1 MAAPGPS
8 PYADGSP
15 LLDRSPLV
23 VSDPGLAVA
32 DPGLAVADPGLAV
45 ADPGLAVAD
54 PGLAVHLDD
63 APAPPAHPEPP
74 EHDVAVVEQRSFA
87 RAVCATCGWRGPGRR
102 ARAFAVA
109 DIEEHRLLGSAAV
122 TIDLRDRG

>member
-15 LLDRSPLV
+15 LLDRSPLA
-23 VSDPGLAVA
+23 VSDPDLAVPPTTLPRRPEQHEQH
-32 DPGLAVADPGLAV
+32 DPAAART
-45 ADPGLAVAD
+45 ARQ
-54 PGLAVHLDD
+54 HD
-63 APAPPAHPEPP
+63 ARQH
-74 EHDVAVVEQRSFA
+74 EHDAAVVEQRSFA

-122 TIDLRDRG
+122 TIDLRERG